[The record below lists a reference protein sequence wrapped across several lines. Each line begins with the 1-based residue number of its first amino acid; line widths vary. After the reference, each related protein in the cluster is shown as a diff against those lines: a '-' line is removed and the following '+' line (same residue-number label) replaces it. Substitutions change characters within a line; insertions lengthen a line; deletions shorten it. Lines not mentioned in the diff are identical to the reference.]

1 MHKTMKVSC
10 LYTFSS
16 TTILIMCN
24 PEMCNT
30 PFQVSKKCFQGNQ
43 LSLDTMKGIIIPIL
57 GYFVK
62 HHVLIHFGLRYQKG
76 IAHGQKDG
84 VKL

>member
-10 LYTFSS
+10 SYTSNS
-16 TTILIMCN
+16 TIIPTLCN
-24 PEMCNT
+24 LKTCNV
-30 PFQVSKKCFQGNQ
+30 PFQVSKKCCWGNQ

-62 HHVLIHFGLRYQKG
+62 HHVLIHFGLCYMNG

-84 VKL
+84 AKL

>member
-1 MHKTMKVSC
+1 
-10 LYTFSS
+10 
-16 TTILIMCN
+16 MCN
-24 PEMCNT
+24 LKMCNT

-43 LSLDTMKGIIIPIL
+43 LSLDIMKGSVIHVL

-62 HHVLIHFGLRYQKG
+62 HHVLIHFCLRYQKG
-76 IAHGQKDG
+76 ITHGQKDR